1 MPASVERYVDVIL
14 PLDTPPLTFL
24 LPEPWVDRVEV
35 GSRVLVPLGARKF
48 YTGIVWRVHDRKPA
62 VKRLRA
68 IAEVTDA
75 TPVVTPEQ
83 LRLWMWMADYYL
95 CSPGVVM
102 RAALPAALKPDG
114 FSRDEALQGD
124 YRATQIAYVR
134 LHPRIASEADLQ
146 AALDSLGRAR
156 ARQRAVMDY
165 LCAARPEGVSEDA
178 PGAFDPK
185 GLGAVPRRQISVS
198 GPVLKALVEREILEL
213 FWQEPPQ
220 ESLTTEFAPLPQ
232 LSAAQSQA
240 LEALQK
246 GLAEKSVALLQGVT
260 GSGKTEIYIH
270 LIAEALQRGGN
281 VLYLLPEIALTTQL
295 IERMRAYFGSA
306 VVVYHSRLSDRRRAE
321 VYRRLLDAPGGELIM
336 GVRSSVLLPVPALS
350 LVVIDEEHENS
361 FKQSD
366 NAPRYHARDTAI
378 LLASL
383 YGART
388 VLGSAT
394 PSLESYL
401 NARSGKYAHVILTE
415 RYSGVSLPQVVVCD
429 TLRAA
434 RRGEKRSHF
443 TTALLDRI
451 DEALKQGDQVI
462 LFQNRRGFSPYV
474 ECGNCGWTAGCPQCN
489 VTLTYH
495 KAEGVLRCHYCGF
508 QMAVPAVCPSCSTPD
523 LRPMGFGTEKIE
535 EELQAIFPEAVV
547 DRLDADVART
557 ARSYARILSD
567 FEQGRTDI
575 LVGTQMIT
583 KGFDFGRVSLVG
595 ILNADNLLNYPD
607 FRAGE
612 RAFQLMMQVG
622 GRAGRRQRQG
632 TVVIQTA
639 QSTHPIIEQVR
650 RGDYE
655 AMAASQLAERRTFLY
670 PPYCRMIALTLRHR
684 DKALLWRAAA
694 VFGAECRTVF
704 GARVLGP
711 EAPPVDRVRGQF
723 LVRFLLKI
731 EKQRSFARAKTL
743 LKEQIAQLRAQAEF
757 RYVEVIPDVDPQ

>member
-1 MPASVERYVDVIL
+1 MNANAERYVDVIL

-24 LPEPWVDRVEV
+24 LPEPWVDSVEV

-48 YTGIVWRVHDRKPA
+48 YTGIVLCVHDRKPE
-62 VKRLRA
+62 VRRLRA

-75 TPVVTPEQ
+75 VPVVTPEQ
-83 LRLWMWMADYYL
+83 LRLWLWMSDYYL

-102 RAALPAALKPDG
+102 RAALPAALKPAG

-124 YRATQIAYVR
+124 YRAPRIACVR
-134 LHPRIASEADLQ
+134 LHPRIVSEADLQ
-146 AALDSLGRAR
+146 AVLDSLGRAR
-156 ARQRAVMDY
+156 ARQRAVLDY
-165 LCAARPEGVSEDA
+165 LCAARPEGVAEDA

-185 GLGAVPRRQISVS
+185 GLGAVPRRQISAS
-198 GPVLKALVEREILEL
+198 GPVLKALIEREILEL
-213 FWQEPPQ
+213 CWQELPSECP
-220 ESLTTEFAPLPQ
+220 SAAFAPLPQ
-232 LSAAQSQA
+232 LSEPQTRA
-240 LEALQK
+240 LGELRN
-246 GLAEKSVALLQGVT
+246 GLAEKPVALLHGVT

-270 LIAEALQRGGN
+270 LVAETLQRGGN

-295 IERMRAYFGSA
+295 IERMRTYFGSA

-321 VYRRLLDAPGGELIM
+321 VYRQLLDSPGGQLIM

-401 NARSGKYAHVILTE
+401 NACSGKYAHVTLSE
-415 RYSGVSLPQVVVCD
+415 RYSGVSLPQVIVSD
-429 TLRAA
+429 TLLSA

-443 TTALLDRI
+443 NTALLERI
-451 DEALKQGDQVI
+451 DQALKQGDQVI
-462 LFQNRRGFSPYV
+462 LFQNRRGFSPYI
-474 ECGNCGWTAGCPQCN
+474 ECGSCGWTAGCPQCN

-495 KAEGVLRCHYCGF
+495 KAEGMLRCHYCGY
-508 QMAVPAVCPSCSTPD
+508 QMAVPRVCPSCSAED

-535 EELQAIFPEAVV
+535 EVLQEIFPEAVV
-547 DRLDADVART
+547 DRLDADTART
-557 ARSYARILSD
+557 TRSYARILAD

-632 TVVIQTA
+632 TVVIQTS

-655 AMAASQLAERRTFLY
+655 VMAASQLAERRAFLY
-670 PPYCRMIALTLRHR
+670 PPYCRMITLTLRHR
-684 DKALLWRAAA
+684 DKGLLWRAAA
-694 VFGAECRTVF
+694 IFGAECRTVF

-731 EKQRSFARAKTL
+731 EKQRSFVRAKTL
-743 LKEQIAQLRAQAEF
+743 LKEQIEHLRAQPEF
-757 RYVEVIPDVDPQ
+757 RYVEIIPDVDPQ